1 MHLQNLKKSPEAL
14 LQTEEPLSVFKL
26 KFSYPLHVELQCQR
40 ICSWQD
46 AFEVSWSEL
55 HDPSII
61 FIGFL
66 VKWSMKGLRYWF
78 RASLSLKECY
88 MGVVHK
94 QK

>member
-1 MHLQNLKKSPEAL
+1 MHLQNFKKSPEAF

-26 KFSYPLHVELQCQR
+26 NFSYPFHEELQCQR
-40 ICSWQD
+40 ICSWQG

-66 VKWSMKGLRYWF
+66 VK
-78 RASLSLKECY
+78 
-88 MGVVHK
+88 
-94 QK
+94 